1 MATKV
6 SRYNIFFTDFVF
18 RYGIVMPFGFGRV
31 PTNHVCF
38 PYNHDPKI

>member
-18 RYGIVMPFGFGRV
+18 RYGIVMPFLFGRV
-31 PTNHVCF
+31 PTNHVGF
-38 PYNHDPKI
+38 PCNHDPKI